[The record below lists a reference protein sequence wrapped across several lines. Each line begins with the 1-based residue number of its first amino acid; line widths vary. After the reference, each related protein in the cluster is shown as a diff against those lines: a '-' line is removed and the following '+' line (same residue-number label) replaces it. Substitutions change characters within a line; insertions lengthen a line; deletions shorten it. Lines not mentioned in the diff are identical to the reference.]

1 MMAKK
6 RHSSK
11 SMSAPKDERLRQS
24 EERNARLLTF
34 MNHSPSLMF
43 IKDLEGRY
51 LYVNERFLQAFG
63 LEPKEIISH
72 TDAEIFPAEVAAQ
85 YRANDA
91 RVLASGV
98 GIEVEEIARYGDG
111 LSHTS
116 IVHKFPLL
124 DGQGQVTAV

>member
-34 MNHSPSLMF
+34 MNHSPSVMF

-51 LYVNERFLQAFG
+51 LYVNERFTQAFG
-63 LEPKEIISH
+63 LEPKDIISH
-72 TDAEIFPAEVAAQ
+72 TDLEIFPAELAAQ
-85 YRANDA
+85 FWANDA
-91 RVLASGV
+91 KVLAAGL
-98 GIEVEEIARYGDG
+98 GIEVEEVALYGDG
-111 LSHTS
+111 LLHTS

-124 DGQGQVTAV
+124 DSLG